1 MRSTVQDL
9 DLQVE
14 TLLLG
19 RMRAERERQAKQY
32 RSEGEEASTR
42 IRSDADRQKALIL
55 AEAARDAQIVRG
67 EGDARAAAIFAD
79 AYGKSPEFYSY
90 QRWLET
96 LRRGLEKNSSLIL
109 SNGDPLL
116 NLQR

>member
-1 MRSTVQDL
+1 MIVIKS
-9 DLQVE
+9 
-14 TLLLG
+14 
-19 RMRAERERQAKQY
+19 EREIKLM
-32 RSEGEEASTR
+32 EEAGQVLAKVFEEIEPLVVPGVSTQQLN
-42 IRSDADRQKALIL
+42 DKC
-55 AEAARDAQIVRG
+55 EQIIRG

-96 LRRGLEKNSSLIL
+96 LRKGLEKNSSLIL
-109 SNGDPLL
+109 SNSAPLL